1 MKSISKIVL
10 AALLFLPA
18 PALAVDVGTQLI
30 VSGGAAGNGGGRP
43 LDWIRAHQVSTCK
56 LLGWFDLPFIDDS
69 SFGLAGQASLKYQQ
83 ENSYDTISYINL
95 VPDVDLL
102 RFYYNNYDEKG
113 GFSLSLGRFT
123 VTDKTATIINQKI
136 DGLYL
141 GYSARKMQFG
151 VYAGY
156 TGLLNAKNTLTINSS
171 GKNYWSSLVSNSLY
185 NVYLGNINKVIDD
198 YQKKSRKVN
207 ISDVIRTVDWA
218 AVGSDVGRA
227 LYVWAEPYFISS
239 ANLTFPYLI
248 ANQTPYIEASM
259 AINTEGPSKIEDE
272 FDRFYLTGGLYGP
285 LIYSDLMYNISTTF
299 STYGDKSSSKSAFE
313 GLANLS
319 KIKLTYFTNFHSLAI
334 SGELTYASGD
344 NGIYDPFYGFTSNPI
359 SYMRYGPEHT
369 SAIKYGLSAV
379 FKPTREFLVTL
390 GSDQLFSYKENVAEY
405 LGWQYYTEL
414 KLQCTSDF
422 QFQVK
427 AYRFLADDR
436 DYDNTGATVTAVF
449 TF

>member
-10 AALLFLPA
+10 AALLLLPS
-18 PALAVDVGTQLI
+18 PALAFEAGTQFI
-30 VSGGAAGNGGGRP
+30 ISGGAAGNGGGRL
-43 LDWIRAHQVSTCK
+43 LDWIRAHQVTTAK
-56 LLGWFDLPFIDDS
+56 LLGWFDLPFVDDS

-95 VPDVDLL
+95 VPDIDLL
-102 RFYYNNYDEKG
+102 RYYYNHYDEKG

-136 DGLYL
+136 DGMYL
-141 GYSARKMQFG
+141 GYNMTRMQFG

-156 TGLLNAKNTLTINSS
+156 TGLLNSKNTLMINSS
-171 GKNYWSSLVSNSLY
+171 GKNYWSSLVSSSLY
-185 NVYLGNINKVIDD
+185 NVYLGEVSDVVDRLKD
-198 YQKKSRKVN
+198 KGKKVN
-207 ISDVIRTVDWA
+207 LSDVMHEIDWNSVRSNLERTF
-218 AVGSDVGRA
+218 
-227 LYVWAEPYFISS
+227 YVWSEPYFISS

-259 AINTEGPSKIEDE
+259 AINTEGPSKIEDA
-272 FDRFYLTGGLYGP
+272 FDRFYITGGLYGP
-285 LIYSDLMYNISTTF
+285 LIFSDLMYNFSTTF
-299 STYGDKSSSKSAFE
+299 STYGDSNSNKSAFE
-313 GLANLS
+313 GIANLS
-319 KIKLTYFTNFHSLAI
+319 KLKFTYFTNFHALAL
-334 SGELTYASGD
+334 SAELTYASGD
-344 NGIYDPFYGFTSNPI
+344 NGIYEPFYGFTSTPI
-359 SYMRYGPEHT
+359 SYRRYSPEHT
-369 SAIKYGLSAV
+369 SAIKYGISAA

-390 GSDQLFSYKENVAEY
+390 GADQLFSYKETVADY
-405 LGWQYYTEL
+405 QGWQVYTEM